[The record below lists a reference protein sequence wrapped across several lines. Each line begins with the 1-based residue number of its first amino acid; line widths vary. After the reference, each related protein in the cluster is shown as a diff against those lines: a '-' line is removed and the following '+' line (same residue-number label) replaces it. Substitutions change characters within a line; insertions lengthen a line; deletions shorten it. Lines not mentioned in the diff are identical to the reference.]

1 MTWQRA
7 RSEEQKDERLRQIT
21 DAAEKLFQ
29 KKNYAE
35 ITLKDI
41 AEQLSFTRANL
52 YKYAKTKEEIFL
64 MVFQKH
70 ISHWVKATHKAIPA
84 DVLPLT
90 DEEFAKRWSKT
101 LAQEKTLLRVR
112 PLLNALI
119 EENVRTELFVEFKS
133 AIWHDSFDLLPL
145 LQKELP
151 FLDKAAAKHLFKVQ
165 LLYAGAA
172 YAAAETTE
180 KHWKLLK
187 ACDPELVHTDFQTE
201 FEGFLLSQMAGLR
214 ILNKQ

>member
-64 MVFQKH
+64 MVFQKNKKN
-70 ISHWVKATHKAIPA
+70 WVKATHKAIPE

-119 EENVRTELFVEFKS
+119 EENVRT
-133 AIWHDSFDLLPL
+133 
-145 LQKELP
+145 
-151 FLDKAAAKHLFKVQ
+151 
-165 LLYAGAA
+165 
-172 YAAAETTE
+172 
-180 KHWKLLK
+180 
-187 ACDPELVHTDFQTE
+187 
-201 FEGFLLSQMAGLR
+201 
-214 ILNKQ
+214 

>member
-70 ISHWVKATHKAIPA
+70 VNHWVKATHKAIPE

-90 DEEFAKRWSKT
+90 DEEFA
-101 LAQEKTLLRVR
+101 
-112 PLLNALI
+112 
-119 EENVRTELFVEFKS
+119 
-133 AIWHDSFDLLPL
+133 
-145 LQKELP
+145 
-151 FLDKAAAKHLFKVQ
+151 AKKKQ
-165 LLYAGAA
+165 
-172 YAAAETTE
+172 
-180 KHWKLLK
+180 
-187 ACDPELVHTDFQTE
+187 
-201 FEGFLLSQMAGLR
+201 
-214 ILNKQ
+214 ILGI